1 MLRRQFYD
9 VNTEDPKQIDQAEKD
24 LSQLTSIANVKVNV
38 NDYTDLPSG
47 KTYISQAWSGDMAGA
62 PFYLPKGV
70 KPTVLG
76 YWRPDSHAETQNDMI
91 AILRGAQHPVLAHA
105 FLNFL
110 LDNKVGVE
118 NFSWNGYI
126 PPLEV
131 IDPDTLVAQGYIPKN
146 LASTIVRKSDFDK
159 GVTIDALT
167 TKGQALWQDA
177 WSTFKAG

>member
-1 MLRRQFYD
+1 
-9 VNTEDPKQIDQAEKD
+9 
-24 LSQLTSIANVKVNV
+24 
-38 NDYTDLPSG
+38 
-47 KTYISQAWSGDMAGA
+47 MAGA
-62 PFYLPKGV
+62 PLYLAKGV
-70 KPTVLG
+70 PPTVLG
-76 YWRPDSHAETQNDMI
+76 YWRPESHAETQNDMI
-91 AILRGAQHPVLAHA
+91 SILRGAQHPVLAHA